1 MTTLTNGHSS
11 RNQSALITLFESR
24 NSPKGT
30 RHSIDWNHWFDT
42 LSKPPALYDKKTNIP
57 GWSAATFVND
67 HRNNEN
73 VETISA
79 LVLDVDDGG
88 SMEDAHYAFREWFC
102 FLHTSYSHGAT
113 NKEGKPC
120 PPRRCFR
127 IVLPLTRPVI
137 PYEYQ
142 QLWLWAQHYAHQHH
156 IKLDPAPKAPG
167 QFWYLP
173 ALRPSAKHVHQSL
186 QTSSTHFLNPDLL
199 LQQTPHIVSSHS
211 NSNLPSFEHR
221 LERARKLLAQAKP
234 SIQGQHG
241 SKALL
246 NVAIALRR
254 GFELSPEQCVQLI
267 QQHFNARC
275 EPPWTTKEI
284 EKKVTD
290 ADTKSTK
297 PQGYLLQERIA
308 SGGAFP
314 TSPSETNEQRQAQ
327 RRQQGERR
335 TLDPWVFHTTDTG
348 NAERL
353 VAQHGYNLR
362 YCHPWQKWL
371 VWDGKRWRI
380 DQSARVR
387 QWAKDTARNLYTEA
401 SMIGTTSTCQQKS
414 EEEHQKRRIELGQWA
429 RRTEAR
435 ERREAMMALAQS
447 EEKIPILPEH
457 FDADPW
463 LLNIENGTLDLRTGE
478 LRPHQQEDL
487 LTKLAPISYNPKA
500 QCPMWLSFLNTVFAG
515 DQELINFIQLF
526 TGYAL
531 TGDVSEHVLLIA
543 YGIGANGKSTFFD
556 TLLALLGDYGWQ
568 APPDLLLQ
576 QQAGHHPADEASL
589 FRVRLAVCA
598 ETPGNR
604 RLDTAKM
611 KRLTGGE
618 KVTARRMREDWWSFD
633 PTHKLALGSNHKLM
647 VDTTDHGTWRRP
659 KMVPFA
665 VTIPPD
671 QRDKKLSQKL
681 RSELPG
687 ILRWAVEGCLRWQ
700 QQGLSEPKA
709 IQNATESWRQESDA
723 LGGFLESCCKM
734 EARGKETAKTLY
746 SSYLTYCETNGE
758 EPLKQT
764 SFGRRLSE
772 RGLCSEK
779 KPGGARIWKGVR
791 LLTQIEKR
799 LESQLEN

>member
-11 RNQSALITLFESR
+11 RNLSALITLFNSR
-24 NSPKGT
+24 NNPKGS
-30 RHSIDWNHWFDT
+30 RQPINWDHWFGT
-42 LSKPPALYDKKTNIP
+42 LSKPPTLYEKKTDIP
-57 GWSAATFVND
+57 GWSAATFVDD
-67 HRNNEN
+67 HRNNKN
-73 VETISA
+73 VELISA

-88 SMEDAHYAFREWFC
+88 PIEDAHYAFREYFG
-102 FLHTSYSHGAT
+102 FIHTSYSHGST
-113 NKEGKPC
+113 EKESKPC

-127 IVLPLTRPVI
+127 IILPLARPVTAD
-137 PYEYQ
+137 EYQ
-142 QLWLWAQHYAHQHH
+142 QMWLWAQQHAQQHH
-156 IKLDPAPKAPG
+156 IELDSAPKAPG

-173 ALRPSAKHVHQSL
+173 ALQPGYEHLYRVL
-186 QTSSTHFLNPDLL
+186 QLQGTQLLDPDPILN
-199 LQQTPHIVSSHS
+199 QTPQIQLHS
-211 NSNLPSFEHR
+211 PNSTTPSLEYQ
-221 LERARKLLAQAKP
+221 LERGRKLLAESKI
-234 SIQGQHG
+234 SIAGQNG
-241 SKALL
+241 SKALF

-254 GFELSPEQCVQLI
+254 GLELSPEHCLQLI
-267 QQHFNARC
+267 EQHYNPRC
-275 EPPWTTKEI
+275 KPEWLRKDI
-284 EKKVTD
+284 EKKIKD
-290 ADTKSTK
+290 AEAKSSK
-297 PQGYLLQERIA
+297 PWGYLFQEKIA
-308 SGGAFP
+308 SGGAFT
-314 TSPSETNEQRQAQ
+314 TSPGETSERRHIQ
-327 RRQQGERR
+327 RRQNAERR

-353 VAQHGYNLR
+353 VAQHGQNLR

-387 QWAKDTARNLYTEA
+387 QWAKDTARNLYAEA
-401 SMIGTTSTCQQKS
+401 SMIGTTSTCRQKS

-478 LRPHQQEDL
+478 LKPHQQEDL

-665 VTIPPD
+665 VTIPSE

-709 IQNATESWRQESDA
+709 IQSATESWRQESDA
-723 LGGFLESCCKM
+723 LGGFLESCCKI